1 MTAASVDQ
9 RRPELVVR
17 SWGHRYGPP
26 VVAIVA
32 AVATATVALDR
43 PIAALAAGAAVA
55 ALVIGD
61 RPPAATVVCVGL
73 VFSNAVVVAT
83 TEHGVPKLFAALVP
97 LLLLVTIGHRTCI
110 ERQPL
115 VLPRATPWVVAFLVV
130 QLVGGATSRQ
140 PATSLAEVT
149 TFVVEGLALWILLAN
164 AARAADV
171 IRACAVVLVMTA
183 AALSLLSVAQESG
196 VLEDGDAYGFAQ
208 VSDAVVAED
217 EAAGREGESRHAG
230 PIGEQNRWAQ
240 CLAMVL
246 PLSVALA
253 ARDRSRAVRLLALGT
268 VPAIGAG
275 IVLTYSRGAAVGVVL
290 AVLVAVVLRWV
301 PRAATLAAVA
311 VVVVALAVVAP
322 VFASRASTVVT
333 ARGSATG
340 ETATFATEG
349 SESDGSF
356 ANRSVEASA
365 AIAVF
370 VHHPLFGVGPGLFPT
385 YFQDEARRLGAERIV
400 GVDRQAHNL
409 YLGVAADTG
418 ALGLGAFVGV
428 IATILR
434 PLAGVRRRFA
444 ASRPDLSALATGYAM
459 AIVVFLTTGL
469 FLHFAY
475 IRYFWLF
482 AGLAAAMGVVHDA
495 TDEGPDGP
503 EPDEAAVRER
513 TCP

>member
-1 MTAASVDQ
+1 MTATTVDH
-9 RRPELVVR
+9 RRTELAVR
-17 SWGHRYGPP
+17 AWGHRFAPP
-26 VVAIVA
+26 IVA
-32 AVATATVALDR
+32 VLVAAATATVALDQ

-61 RPPAATVVCVGL
+61 RPQAATVVCVGL

-140 PATSLAEVT
+140 PATSLNDVT
-149 TFVVEGLALWILLAN
+149 TFVVEGMALWILLAN
-164 AARAADV
+164 AARGADV
-171 IRACAVVLVMTA
+171 IRACAVVLVMSA

-196 VLEDGDAYGFAQ
+196 IVEDGDAYGFAQ

-217 EAAGREGESRHAG
+217 EAAGQEGESRHAG
-230 PIGEQNRWAQ
+230 PVGEQNRWAQ
-240 CLAMVL
+240 CLALVI
-246 PLSVALA
+246 PLAVALA
-253 ARDRSRAVRLLALGT
+253 ARDRSRTVRLIALAA

-275 IVLTYSRGAAVGVVL
+275 IVLTYSRGAAVGLVL
-290 AVLVAVVLRWV
+290 ATLVAVMLRWV
-301 PRAATLAAVA
+301 PRAATVAALAL
-311 VVVVALAVVAP
+311 VVVALAVGAP

-333 ARGSATG
+333 ARSSATG
-340 ETATFATEG
+340 GDAVAEGGET
-349 SESDGSF
+349 DGSF
-356 ANRSVEASA
+356 SNRAVEASA
-365 AIAVF
+365 AVAVF
-370 VHHPLFGVGPGLFPT
+370 VHHPLVGVGPGLFPT
-385 YFQDEARRLGAERIV
+385 YFQDEARRLGADRIV
-400 GVDRQAHNL
+400 GVDREAHNL
-409 YLGVAADTG
+409 YLGIAADTG
-418 ALGLGAFVGV
+418 ALGIGAFVGIV
-428 IATILR
+428 VTILR
-434 PLAGVRRRFA
+434 PLAAVRRRFA

-459 AIVVFLTTGL
+459 AIVVYLTTGL

-482 AGLAAAMGVVHDA
+482 AGLAAAMGVVDDA
-495 TDEGPDGP
+495 TDGAPSRVEPADAPVP
-503 EPDEAAVRER
+503 EP